1 MEEDR
6 EKFDESEQSLW
17 KLERNRFLLRLTGLY
32 YFWKRKYA
40 RVFREWESS
49 VKTWQTGKSC
59 QFKLTNSRMNRKK
72 KRISKI
78 KIPSFILAFVTN
90 ENLSSDFEFTF
101 VSKFFSW
108 RTSVLQHSVLLLTDR
123 AKRNSVKRASL
134 KKAERRSAMSSSRFT
149 NRALG

>member
-1 MEEDR
+1 MR
-6 EKFDESEQSLW
+6 A
-17 KLERNRFLLRLTGLY
+17 Y
-32 YFWKRKYA
+32 
-40 RVFREWESS
+40 VFREWESS

-134 KKAERRSAMSSSRFT
+134 KRAERRSAMSSSRFT